1 MELVHHPSQ
10 AERLL
15 NALRAHPEGLTHHD
29 IYAMYMVG
37 HSRISQLRAE
47 GHEIIRTQKGRT
59 HRYRLV
65 SA

>member
-1 MELVHHPSQ
+1 MDLTHTTTQ

-29 IYAMYMVG
+29 IYGMFMVG
-37 HSRISQLRAE
+37 HSRISQLRGE
-47 GHEIIRTQKGRT
+47 GHDIVRTQEGRT

>member
-1 MELVHHPSQ
+1 MDLTHTTTQ

-15 NALRAHPEGLTHHD
+15 NALRAHPEGLTHHE

-37 HSRISQLRAE
+37 HSRVSQLRSE
-47 GHEIIRTQKGRT
+47 GHDIVRTQEGRT